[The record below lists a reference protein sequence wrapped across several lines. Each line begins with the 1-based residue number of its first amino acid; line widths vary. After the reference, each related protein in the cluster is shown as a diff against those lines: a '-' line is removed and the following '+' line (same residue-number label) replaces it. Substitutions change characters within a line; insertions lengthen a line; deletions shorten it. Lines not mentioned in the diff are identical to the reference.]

1 MLLRRL
7 CPALALLLPHVAL
20 AQDAETATGSLTI
33 VQPLTITKDAD
44 LRFGSIVKPSTT
56 GSVAISTTGARSVTD
71 GVQALSAGDTPQAA
85 RFTVA
90 GAGGRAL
97 SIQIPPVITLS
108 SGTHAL
114 LVTTTSNL
122 TGALAAQVL
131 SGSPETAGSLEVR
144 VGGSVALAS
153 TTQPGNYTGV
163 LTVSAAYN

>member
-1 MLLRRL
+1 L
-7 CPALALLLPHVAL
+7 AFALLLSHAAM
-20 AQDAETATGSLTI
+20 AQVGDTATGSLTI

-44 LRFGSIVKPSTT
+44 LRFGSIVKPTTT
-56 GSVAISTTGARSVTD
+56 GSVAISPAGARSVTD

-97 SIQIPPVITLS
+97 SIQIPPTITLS
-108 SGTHAL
+108 SGAHAL

-122 TGALAAQVL
+122 AGALAGQVL
-131 SGSPETAGSLEVR
+131 SGTPETSGSLEVR
-144 VGGSVALAS
+144 VGGSVALAG
-153 TTQPGNYTGV
+153 TTEPGTYTGV

>member
-1 MLLRRL
+1 MLFRTI
-7 CPALALLLPHVAL
+7 CPAFALLLPHVAM
-20 AQDAETATGSLTI
+20 AQVAETATGSLTI

-44 LRFGSIVKPSTT
+44 LRFGSIVKPSSS
-56 GSVAISTTGARSVTD
+56 GSVAISTAGARSVTD

-85 RFTVA
+85 RFTVS

-97 SIQIPPVITLS
+97 SIQIPPSITLS
-108 SGTHAL
+108 SGPHAL

-122 TGALAAQVL
+122 AGPLAAQML
-131 SGSPETAGSLEVR
+131 SGTPDTSGTLEVR

-153 TTQPGNYTGV
+153 TTEPGTYTGV

>member
-7 CPALALLLPHVAL
+7 CPALALLLPHAAL
-20 AQDAETATGSLTI
+20 AQVAETATGSLTI

-44 LRFGSIVKPSTT
+44 LRFGSIVKPWTT

-131 SGSPETAGSLEVR
+131 SGSPKTAGSLEVR

>member
-1 MLLRRL
+1 MVLRNL
-7 CPALALLLPHVAL
+7 CATLALLLPNVAV
-20 AQDAETATGSLTI
+20 AQVAETATGSLTI

-44 LRFGSIVKPSTT
+44 LRFGSIVKPSTS
-56 GSVAISTTGARSVTD
+56 GSVAISTAGARSVTD
-71 GVQALSAGDTPQAA
+71 GVQGLSGGDTPQAA

-97 SIQIPPVITLS
+97 SIQIPPSITLS

-122 TGALAAQVL
+122 TGAMAAQVL
-131 SGSPETAGSLEVR
+131 SGTPETSGTLEVR

-153 TTQPGNYTGV
+153 TTEPGIYTGV

>member
-1 MLLRRL
+1 MLLRKL
-7 CPALALLLPHVAL
+7 CPALALLLPHAAM
-20 AQDAETATGSLTI
+20 AQAADTATGSLTI

-44 LRFGSIVKPSTT
+44 LRFGSIVKPSTS
-56 GSVAISTTGARSVTD
+56 GSVAISTAGARSVTD

-97 SIQIPPVITLS
+97 SIQIPPSITLS

-122 TGALAAQVL
+122 TGSLAAQVL
-131 SGSPETAGSLEVR
+131 SGTPEVSGSLEVR
-144 VGGSVALAS
+144 VGGSVALTS
-153 TTQPGNYTGV
+153 TTEPGTYMGV